1 MSVTELFPPDFLSAI
16 ASLRLLSRA
25 PRGSTD
31 RGEHVSRQPG
41 VGLDFR
47 DFRAYTPGDDFR
59 RIDWNVF
66 RRSQRLVTRVYD
78 APHRLPLSILLD
90 VSRSMFF
97 DEPPRADAGRRLA
110 AALASAALTS
120 HNPVQVIPF
129 DEHVRRPLRC
139 ANRAAFPKLLSELA
153 VLTAGGR
160 TDLPAAVEAYRRAR
174 RQPGLLVVITDF
186 FQRDGVSAALA
197 ALARLNERLVLMQ
210 LVHASDEVTADDRE
224 LELVDCESAARL
236 RVQLDQAVIQRY
248 EAARTALHAELTAF
262 AHARGVPYVMLAA
275 ERAVLPQLT
284 PLVTA
289 GLLRNG

>member
-1 MSVTELFPPDFLSAI
+1 MSVAQLFPPDFLSAI

-25 PRGSTD
+25 PRRSAN

-47 DFRAYTPGDDFR
+47 DFRSYTPGDDFR
-59 RIDWNVF
+59 RIDWNVY

-78 APHRLPLSILLD
+78 APRRLPLSILLD

-97 DEPPRADAGRRLA
+97 DDPPRAAAGRRVA

-120 HNPVQVIPF
+120 HNPVQVVPF
-129 DEHVRRPLRC
+129 DERARRPLRC

-160 TDLPAAVEAYRRAR
+160 TDLPSAIEAYRRTR
-174 RQPGLLVVITDF
+174 RQPGLLAVITDF
-186 FQRDGVSAALA
+186 FQPDGVTAALA
-197 ALARLNERLVLMQ
+197 ALARLNERLVLVQ
-210 LVHASDEVTADDRE
+210 LIHGSDDVAADDRE
-224 LELVDCESAARL
+224 LELVDCESEARL
-236 RVQLDQAVIQRY
+236 RVQVDQAVIQRY
-248 EAARTALHAELTAF
+248 EAARAALHAQLTAF
-262 AHARGVPYVMLAA
+262 AHARSVPYVTLAA